1 MLTHMSKVN
10 IIRSLVVAVPLLA
23 VTLTGCTSTVNDPAP
38 TATASQSATK
48 SASPTPS
55 TSASATKSA
64 SDGKSVQAILDTL
77 TVAPA
82 VSKNAAGQT
91 YVREYFKHWV
101 SENDTGCDTRVAVL
115 LRDSKTKPVLDGCKV
130 VSGDWVS
137 AYDDKEYKKPGGM
150 DIDHMV
156 PLSEAWQ
163 SGALDWDAATRQ
175 SYANDLGYD
184 FGLVPVSAH
193 SNRSK
198 SDQDPTTWK
207 PDTDAC
213 VYVGHW
219 TMVKYRWNLTIDQ
232 AEKDAI
238 GQVLAFCADNYSV
251 PVPEKAAVHKVSD
264 TPTQEAPT
272 VESGPEQTP
281 STSPIPAESAPST
294 EQAPAAPVPAG
305 DPQFGT
311 CGEANANGFGPYVK
325 GTDPEYAW
333 YQDRDGDGTVCEK

>member
-10 IIRSLVVAVPLLA
+10 IIRSLVIAVPLLA
-23 VTLTGCTSTVNDPAP
+23 VTLTGCTSTINDPAP
-38 TATASQSATK
+38 SATASQSATTTK
-48 SASPTPS
+48 SATPKP
-55 TSASATKSA
+55 SASATKAA

-77 TVAPA
+77 TVTPA
-82 VSKNAAGQT
+82 VSKNAAGQG
-91 YVREYFKHWV
+91 YERDYFKHWV

-115 LRDSKTKPVLDGCKV
+115 IRDSKTKPVMSGCKV
-130 VSGDWVS
+130 VSGDWIS
-137 AYDDKEYKKPGGM
+137 AYDDKEYQKPGGM

-175 SYANDLGYD
+175 AYANDLGYNY
-184 FGLVPVSAH
+184 GLVPVSAH

-232 AEKDAI
+232 AEKDSI
-238 GQVLAFCADNYSV
+238 EQVLTFCADNYSV
-251 PVPEKAAVHKVSD
+251 PVSEKAQVNKVSD
-264 TPTQEAPT
+264 TPAQATPE
-272 VESGPEQTP
+272 VESGPEQIP
-281 STSPIPAESAPST
+281 STSPIPAESVPAT
-294 EQAPAAPVPAG
+294 DQAPAAPVPAG

-311 CGEANANGFGPYVK
+311 CGEANANGYGPYVK

-333 YQDRDGDGTVCEK
+333 YQDRDGDGSVCEK

>member
-38 TATASQSATK
+38 TDTASQSATK

-55 TSASATKSA
+55 ASASATKAA

-82 VSKNAAGQT
+82 VSTNAAGQT
-91 YVREYFKHWV
+91 YKRTYFKHWV
-101 SENDTGCDTRVAVL
+101 SENNTGCDTRVAVL
-115 LRDSKTKPVLDGCKV
+115 LRDSKTKPVVDGCTV
-130 VSGDWVS
+130 VSGDWIS
-137 AYDDKEYKKPGGM
+137 DYDGKEYQKPGGM

-219 TMVKYRWNLTIDQ
+219 TMVKYRWNLTVDQ
-232 AEKDAI
+232 AEKNAI
-238 GQVLAFCADNYSV
+238 EQVLTFCSDNYSV
-251 PVPEKAAVHKVSD
+251 PVPDKASVNKVSE
-264 TPTQEAPT
+264 TPTEDAPAT
-272 VESGPEQTP
+272 QAPQP
-281 STSPIPAESAPST
+281 SQSSAPAQSAPAPAT
-294 EQAPAAPVPAG
+294 EQAPAQPVPAG
-305 DPQFGT
+305 DPQFNT
-311 CGEANANGFGPYVK
+311 CGEANANGYGPYVK
-325 GTDPEYAW
+325 GTNPEYDW